1 MPRGRVLYVPE
12 TSQGRLVFLGQEIP
26 IRTDDVPG
34 DARRPGARGRFD
46 HTWDGDDL
54 CASNVRRARGPWA
67 RERWDPA
74 QARGPSM
81 GGGSER

>member
-34 DARRPGARGRFD
+34 DARRPGTRVRFD
-46 HTWDGDDL
+46 LTWDDGDL
-54 CASNVRRARGPWA
+54 SASNVRRTRGSWS
-67 RERWDPA
+67 RERWRPGR
-74 QARGPSM
+74 ARGPSM
-81 GGGSER
+81 GGGSE